1 MEKLERVIFIAK
13 SGTCREIMAM
23 RIMQDLVLN
32 QGIEVL
38 ARGLIVQ
45 FPEPI
50 NQKAEAVLISN
61 GYPTEGLVSKQ
72 LEPEEITENTLILA
86 MESVH
91 RERALEMYE
100 GIIKPEQIWVLSEF
114 VGDELEILDPLGGSL
129 QSYGLCYESIRASI
143 KKLIKI
149 LNEGDK

>member
-50 NQKAEAVLISN
+50 NQKAEAVLFSN
-61 GYPTEGLVSKQ
+61 GYPTDGLVYKQ
-72 LEPEEITENTLILA
+72 LEP
-86 MESVH
+86 
-91 RERALEMYE
+91 
-100 GIIKPEQIWVLSEF
+100 
-114 VGDELEILDPLGGSL
+114 
-129 QSYGLCYESIRASI
+129 
-143 KKLIKI
+143 
-149 LNEGDK
+149 

>member
-1 MEKLERVIFIAK
+1 MGKIERVIFIAK

-23 RIMQDLVLN
+23 KIMQDLVLN
-32 QGIEVL
+32 QDIEVL

-86 MESVH
+86 MESIH
-91 RERALEMYE
+91 RDRALEMFE
-100 GIIKPEQIWVLSEF
+100 GIIKPEQIRVLSEF
-114 VGDELEILDPLGGSL
+114 VGDELEILDPLGGPL